1 MKQTKKVVH
10 YIENNNNKRTTFFE
24 IKPYNRYNVI
34 QEVNIMSSFS
44 KIKALLPQLST
55 SEAKLANFVL
65 DNAQQIRTLSSIEL
79 AQAAGVS
86 QSSVIKFS
94 QKLGYKGFPAF
105 KLAIVD
111 DLNLQSLKQLNTN
124 ERLPTNSDDPIADL
138 AAKLIQHQTTV
149 LEETL
154 QLNHSEELNQVIA
167 KIKSARKI
175 LICGI
180 GSSNLVANDFALKLQ
195 QIGLPALSQV
205 DEISASA
212 YLATMHKD
220 DLFIAIS
227 TSGDSKSI
235 VTLAEQAAKNE
246 CCVVSISKYGN
257 NALTEQ
263 AELNLFTAF
272 EKEPVEHGG
281 ILTRTASTLI
291 TDVLF
296 LGLTQSHSRWQ
307 KRASLATDNM
317 RAIRHN

>member
-1 MKQTKKVVH
+1 
-10 YIENNNNKRTTFFE
+10 
-24 IKPYNRYNVI
+24 
-34 QEVNIMSSFS
+34 MSSFS
-44 KIKALLPQLST
+44 KIKALLPQLSA
-55 SEAKLANFVL
+55 SEAKLASFVL
-65 DNAQQIRTLSSIEL
+65 ENAQQIRTLSSIEL

-94 QKLGYKGFPAF
+94 QKLGYKGFPTF

-111 DLNLQSLKQLNTN
+111 DLNLQSLKQLNTS
-124 ERLPTNSDDPIADL
+124 ERLPINSNDPISDL
-138 AAKLIQHQTTV
+138 AAQLIQHQNTV
-149 LEETL
+149 MEETL
-154 QLNHSEELNQVIA
+154 QLNQSEDFNQVIA

-175 LICGI
+175 LISGI

-195 QIGLPALSQV
+195 KIGLPALSQV

-235 VTLAEQAAKNE
+235 VTLAEQARQNE

-257 NALTEQ
+257 SALTEQ
-263 AELNLFTAF
+263 ADLTLSTAF
-272 EKEPVEHGG
+272 EKEPVEHAG
-281 ILTRTASTLI
+281 IITRTASTFV
-291 TDVLF
+291 TDILF

-307 KRASLATDNM
+307 KRASLANDNM
-317 RAIRHN
+317 RAMRHR

>member
-1 MKQTKKVVH
+1 
-10 YIENNNNKRTTFFE
+10 
-24 IKPYNRYNVI
+24 
-34 QEVNIMSSFS
+34 MSSFS

-55 SEAKLANFVL
+55 SEAKLASFVL
-65 DNAQQIRTLSSIEL
+65 ENAQQIRTLSSIDL
-79 AQAAGVS
+79 AKAAGVS

-111 DLNLQSLKQLNTN
+111 DLNLQSLKQLNTK
-124 ERLPTNSDDPIADL
+124 ESLPTNSNDPITGL
-138 AAKLIQHQTTV
+138 AAQLIQHQHTV
-149 LEETL
+149 MEETL
-154 QLNHSEELNQVIA
+154 QLNQSANFDHVIA

-175 LICGI
+175 LISGI

-195 QIGLPALSQV
+195 KIGLPALSQV

-235 VTLAEQAAKNE
+235 ITLAQQAKQNE
-246 CCVVSISKYGN
+246 CSVVSISKYGN
-257 NALTEQ
+257 SALNEQ
-263 AELNLFTAF
+263 ADLILSTAF
-272 EKEPVEHGG
+272 EKEPVEHAG
-281 ILTRTASTLI
+281 ILTRTASTLV
-291 TDVLF
+291 TDILF

-307 KRASLATDNM
+307 KRASLANDNM
-317 RAIRHN
+317 RALRHS